1 MQFNVTVY
9 TIHWQFGVHVYDTVV
24 STINRN
30 LSLPLIVYSWNMPL
44 LHTKCT
50 ASIQQGHFTC
60 VCDVNIAVSLTGILW
75 PLQVFHIHVFLGL
88 QDILRLWIYAARL
101 HHTCRRHRLCY
112 HRVHLL
118 PAECRGLSVVSECL
132 LLWWPMYVLVHWAN
146 L

>member
-1 MQFNVTVY
+1 
-9 TIHWQFGVHVYDTVV
+9 
-24 STINRN
+24 
-30 LSLPLIVYSWNMPL
+30 MPL

-60 VCDVNIAVSLTGILW
+60 VCDVNIAISLTGILW

-118 PAECRGLSVVSECL
+118 PAECRGLSVVSVYCCEVNEGRLCSPPL
-132 LLWWPMYVLVHWAN
+132 IGNYHEGAVCPP
-146 L
+146 